1 MDGSKIIAVVGL
13 IGSGKTEAT
22 QRFIAR
28 GFTRFGYNDVIYEE
42 LERRGLERNE
52 KNERMV
58 REGLRKEF
66 GMAVAALRKIPEIE
80 AAVLRGEN
88 VVIESLYTWSEYKAT
103 KEKFKDSFKV
113 LAVYAPPHVRYARLA
128 TRPVRPLTYEEAI
141 SRDYAEIENLEKG
154 GAIAMADWTIPNVG
168 TLEQFL
174 YLIDKLIDGLIKPP
188 RK

>member
-1 MDGSKIIAVVGL
+1 MDKPKIIAVVGL

-28 GFTRFGYNDVIYEE
+28 GFTRFGYNDVIYGE
-42 LERRGLERNE
+42 LKRRGLERNE

-80 AAVLRGEN
+80 TAFLRGEN

-103 KEKFKDSFKV
+103 KEKFGDSFRV
-113 LAVYAPPHVRYARLA
+113 LAIYAPPDIRYPRLA
-128 TRPVRPLTYEEAI
+128 VRPARPLTAEEAL

-154 GAIAMADWTIPNVG
+154 GPIAMADWTIPNVG
-168 TLEQFL
+168 ALEQFL
-174 YLIDKLIDGLIKPP
+174 YPIDKLIDGFTKPP
-188 RK
+188 GK